1 MIRSIG
7 VAAFALAIAAPV
19 SAGSITHRL
28 QSSVQLSVDAAATQ
42 ASRIGSNYSIQGN
55 NIKLDTAGGLGS
67 LSAGDAVGYTAADY
81 SIVNAGESFSLTESF
96 IEGDATPT
104 NLTIGSG
111 VAAALP
117 VLGSTTSFAGG
128 VAGSLAGTIDSAG
141 TLTLTA
147 GGAGTQAL
155 GQFTS
160 EIQVQN

>member
-7 VAAFALAIAAPV
+7 VAALALALAPPAY
-19 SAGSITHRL
+19 AGSITHRL

-42 ASRIGSNYSIQGN
+42 ASRIGSTYSIQGN
-55 NIKLDTAGGLGS
+55 NIKLDTAGGLGA
-67 LSAGDAVGYTAADY
+67 LTAGAAVGYSAAGY
-81 SIVNAGESFSLTESF
+81 SIINAGESFSLTESY
-96 IEGDATPT
+96 IEGDAKAT

-128 VAGSLAGTIDSAG
+128 VAGTLAGTIDSAG

-147 GGAGTQAL
+147 GGAGTQGL

>member
-7 VAAFALAIAAPV
+7 VSALALALV
-19 SAGSITHRL
+19 SPAYAGSITHRL

-42 ASRIGSNYSIQGN
+42 ASRIGSTYSIQGN
-55 NIKLDTAGGLGS
+55 NIKLDTAGGLGT
-67 LSAGDAVGYTAADY
+67 LTAGAAVGYSAADY
-81 SIVNAGESFSLTESF
+81 SIINAGESFSLTESY

-128 VAGSLAGTIDSAG
+128 VAGALAGTIDSAG

-147 GGAGTQAL
+147 GGAGTQGL

>member
-1 MIRSIG
+1 MIKPIG
-7 VAAFALAIAAPV
+7 AAVLALAMV
-19 SAGSITHRL
+19 SPAYAGSITHRL

-55 NIKLDTAGGLGS
+55 NIQLDTAGGLGS
-67 LSAGDAVGYTAADY
+67 LSAGDAVGYAAADY
-81 SIVNAGESFSLTESF
+81 SIVNAGESFSLTESY

-117 VLGSTTSFAGG
+117 VLGATTSFAGG
-128 VAGSLAGTIDSAG
+128 VAGSLGGTIDSAG

-160 EIQVQN
+160 EIQVQH

>member
-1 MIRSIG
+1 MIRSIS
-7 VAAFALAIAAPV
+7 VAAFALALASPV
-19 SAGSITHRL
+19 YADSITHRL

-42 ASRIGSNYSIQGN
+42 ASRIGSTYSIQGN
-55 NIKLDTAGGLGS
+55 NIKLDTAGGLAN
-67 LSAGDAVGYTAADY
+67 LTAGAAVGYTAADY
-81 SIVNAGESFSLTESF
+81 SIVNAGESFSLTESY
-96 IEGDATPT
+96 IEGDAKAA

-160 EIQVQN
+160 EIQISN

>member
-1 MIRSIG
+1 MS
-7 VAAFALAIAAPV
+7 
-19 SAGSITHRL
+19 
-28 QSSVQLSVDAAATQ
+28 LS
-42 ASRIGSNYSIQGN
+42 
-55 NIKLDTAGGLGS
+55 TAGGLGT

-81 SIVNAGESFSLTESF
+81 SIVNAGESFSLSESF